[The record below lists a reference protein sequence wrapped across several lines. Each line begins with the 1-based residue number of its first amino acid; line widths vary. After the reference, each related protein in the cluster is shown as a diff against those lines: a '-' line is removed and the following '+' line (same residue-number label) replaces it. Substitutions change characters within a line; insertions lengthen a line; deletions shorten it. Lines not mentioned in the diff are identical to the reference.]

1 MLSLDS
7 LASRFFVLRYPF
19 PSSSL
24 NIAEINRENF
34 SSFPSFLRGIPFC
47 FPFDD
52 NARNRYAATSGIAK
66 RRRGH
71 ETKRPRKT
79 FQLLFSL
86 LCILRCASI
95 SPFPRK
101 RYVTL
106 KPAFT
111 THRSND
117 LRFQRNLSL
126 SSQQWRRLDNVKNDR
141 CYLRLFLTK
150 QGARK
155 PRSNNTY

>member
-19 PSSSL
+19 PSNSRSL
-24 NIAEINRENF
+24 NIAEINRANF

-52 NARNRYAATSGIAK
+52 NARNRYAATSGTGDATKRSGRAK
-66 RRRGH
+66 RSNCFF
-71 ETKRPRKT
+71 P
-79 FQLLFSL
+79 L